1 MTEPAVQ
8 PDAPAAGPPPAGE
21 VSALIAWM
29 RRMSHAGLHRAGP
42 AELAAFHHAKK
53 DLLARIES
61 HNYTPAAPGGQPGD
75 PVD

>member
-1 MTEPAVQ
+1 
-8 PDAPAAGPPPAGE
+8 
-21 VSALIAWM
+21 
-29 RRMSHAGLHRAGP
+29 MSHAGLHRAGP